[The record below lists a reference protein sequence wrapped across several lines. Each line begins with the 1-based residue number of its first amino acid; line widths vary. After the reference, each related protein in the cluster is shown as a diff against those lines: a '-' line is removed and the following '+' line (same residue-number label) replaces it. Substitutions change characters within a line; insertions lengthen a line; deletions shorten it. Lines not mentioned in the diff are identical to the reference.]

1 MVRVMPTQSF
11 FSTPL
16 LLLSCLLLMVTISAV
31 ADDHVKPEQE
41 ADKVSYYREIRPIFQ
56 ANCHG
61 CHQPAKSKG
70 KFVMTK
76 FDRLLAGGGEEAA
89 IIPHQPDQSLMIELI
104 TPVDGEAEMPNKGDP
119 LKPAQIEL
127 IRRWIAEGAV
137 DDTPPSAQ
145 QKYDQ
150 QNPPIYESP
159 PIVTAIDY
167 SPDGRWLAVSG
178 FHEVLIHDVVNSTLM
193 QRLVGLSAR
202 IESVSFSPDGKKL
215 AVTGGLPARMGE
227 VQIWDTDKWKLLLSV
242 PVTFDTVYGASWS
255 PDSQLIAFGCGDNTL
270 RAIEATSG
278 KEVLFSGASADWILD
293 TVFSLDG
300 SYVISVGR
308 DMTAKLTEVKTQRFV
323 DNITSITP
331 AILKGGLA
339 GVDRH
344 PNKEEI
350 LVGGSDGTPQIYRIH
365 REVKRVIGDNS
376 NLLRSFPPLT
386 GRIFG
391 LGYRGD
397 GKRIAA
403 GSSLDGRGFVAIY
416 SSDFDGTLPDGMKG
430 ILAKVSTARSA
441 AEHKKIKEF
450 HAKNI
455 EQIATV
461 DFDIPIY
468 SLCWHPEKNEVAV
481 GGADG
486 LVRFLDGETG
496 ALLRVLMSAP
506 MSGEKGDDLVA
517 MVVDPPAVEITEKFG
532 YQQLIVTGIQASGH
546 SIDLTHKATYEITDE
561 IVSVTGGMVKTR
573 SDGKT
578 RIRIK
583 YGDQSIEIPVAVSGR
598 EAPFEPSFIRDV
610 SPVISKAGCNSGSC
624 HGSKEGKNGFK
635 LSLRGYDPIVD
646 VRAFSDDHAA
656 RRVNFASVEN
666 SLMLLKPTAAVPHVG
681 GQRFEV
687 GSAYYQ
693 ILHDW
698 IAAGCQLDHQVPQ
711 VRSIELAPN
720 NPLVQKIGE
729 EQQLRVTAF
738 YDDGSSRDV
747 TAETFI
753 SSGNTEIATC
763 NDSGL
768 VSTLRRGEAPLL
780 ARFEGAYSSTTLT
793 VMGDR
798 SDFRWQDPEIFNPI
812 DDLVADKW
820 KRMKL
825 QSSELCSDAEFL
837 RRVSLDLIGLPP
849 TVEQVNNFLDDEA
862 DREGKREALI
872 DQLIGSEAY
881 VVHWGNRWADL
892 LQVNGKFLGKEGA
905 AGFRQWIHDQV
916 EKNTPYDQFAH
927 AILTATGSNKEN
939 PPASYFKILRT
950 PVETM
955 ENTTQLFLATR
966 FNCNKCHDHPFER
979 WTQDQYYQ
987 LAAYFAQVNLAADPA
1002 GGDMKIGGTAV
1013 EGAKPLYELITDKDT
1028 GDVVHERTREI
1039 APPEFPY
1046 DTSFEVAEGA
1056 TRRQQLAAWITS
1068 PDNRYFAR
1076 SYVNRIWGYLLGV
1089 GLIDPLDDIRAG
1101 NPPTNPELLDYLTG
1115 KFIDNDFDVRKLIA
1129 EVCKSRT
1136 YQLSIVPNQWN
1147 QEDRINY
1154 SHATPRRLPA
1164 EVLYDS
1170 IHQVLGSRMKIP
1182 GVAEGTRASAL
1193 PDVGI
1198 QLKDGFLTTLGRAS
1212 RESVC
1217 ECDRSADLGLDSVMA
1232 LVTGP
1237 TVDQAISD
1245 AGNAITKLVEQQPD
1259 DGKLIEELYLRI
1271 LNRPATKEEVDSLV
1285 PMFGAIEG
1293 DHLALQQEFEL
1304 YQEEAK
1310 QIVEQLEQV
1319 RQADIGDARGEVAAY
1334 EEEIA
1339 PREAELD
1346 RKQQEA
1352 IALALS
1358 EQEAY
1363 SKTIPE
1369 KLLEWQKIQGSA
1381 TRWVLL
1387 KPENLQASS
1396 GATLELEDDGAVFV
1410 SGKTGMGT
1418 YTFTASTD
1426 LEAMKAV
1433 WIEAL
1438 ADPRLP
1444 AGGPGRAVSNG
1455 NYVLSEFQI
1464 DWTAAPTGDTPAEP
1478 TRLALHNAKAN
1489 FSQANFDVSLAI
1501 DGKID
1506 NSGWATAPKFG
1517 VDRYATFELKEPIGG
1532 AGSTLSITMH
1542 YNYDAN
1548 HTIGRFRIW
1557 VTTSPVPVGYGL
1569 PENIA
1574 SVLDLDENQRSE
1586 EQLALLLT
1594 YFTDSDP
1601 GSQEHKKKVAEAKVP
1616 RSVDAGLKNLREKL
1630 SRVEVPVPAI
1640 PKLVRLKRAMQLSEQ
1655 QMKNQRVT
1663 VVHDIAWALINS
1675 PAFLFNR

>member
-1 MVRVMPTQSF
+1 MVRVMPIQSF

-16 LLLSCLLLMVTISAV
+16 SLLSCLLLMVTISSV

-41 ADKVSYYREIRPIFQ
+41 ADKISFYREIRPILQ

-61 CHQPAKSKG
+61 CHQPAKAKG
-70 KFVMTK
+70 QYQMTK

-104 TPVDGEAEMPNKGDP
+104 TPIDGEAEMPNKGDP

-227 VQIWDTDKWKLLLSV
+227 VQIWDTDKWKLSLSV

-255 PDSQLIAFGCGDNTL
+255 PDSKLIAFGCGDNTL
-270 RAIEATSG
+270 RAIDAASG

-300 SYVISVGR
+300 SHVVSVGR

-339 GVDRH
+339 AVDRH

-350 LVGGSDGTPQIYRIH
+350 LVGGADGTPQIYRIH

-403 GSSLDGRGFVAIY
+403 GSSLDGRGYVAIY
-416 SSDFDGTLPDGMKG
+416 SSDFDGTLPKGMKG
-430 ILAKVSTARSA
+430 ILEKVSTSRSA

-468 SLCWHPEKNEVAV
+468 SLCWHPEKNEIAV

-486 LVRFLDGETG
+486 LVRFLDGENG

-561 IVSVTGGMVKTR
+561 IVSVTGGMVR
-573 SDGKT
+573 PGSDGKT
-578 RIRIK
+578 RLRITH
-583 YGDQSIEIPVAVSGR
+583 GEQSIEIPVTVSGR
-598 EAPFEPSFIRDV
+598 EAVFEPSFIRDV

-624 HGSKEGKNGFK
+624 HGSQQGKNGFK
-635 LSLRGYDPIVD
+635 LSLRGYDPIID

-666 SLMLLKPTAAVPHVG
+666 SLMLLKPTATVPHEG

-687 GSAYYQ
+687 GSGYYQ

-698 IAAGCQLDHQVPQ
+698 IAAGCQLDHQVPK
-711 VRSIELAPN
+711 VRSIELSPN

-729 EQQLRVTAF
+729 EQQVRVTAF
-738 YDDGSSRDV
+738 YDDGSLRDV
-747 TAETFI
+747 TAEAFI

-763 NDSGL
+763 SDTGL
-768 VSTLRRGEAPLL
+768 VTTLRRGEAPLL
-780 ARFEGAYSSTTLT
+780 ARFEGAYVATTLT

-798 SDFRWQDPEIFNPI
+798 SDFRWRDLEIFNRI

-825 QSSELCSDAEFL
+825 QASELCDDAEFL

-849 TVEQVNNFLDDEA
+849 TAEQVRAFLKDGTA
-862 DREGKREALI
+862 TRVKREVLI
-872 DQLIGSEAY
+872 DELIGSEDY

-927 AILTATGSNKEN
+927 QILTASGSNKEN

-950 PVETM
+950 PAETM

-979 WTQDQYYQ
+979 WTQDQYYE
-987 LAAYFAQVNLAADPA
+987 LAAFFAQVKLEADPA
-1002 GGDMKIGGTAV
+1002 SAKMKVGGTAV
-1013 EGAKPLYELITDKDT
+1013 EGSKPLYEIISDKGT
-1028 GDVVHERTREI
+1028 GEVTHVRTGAVT
-1039 APPEFPY
+1039 APAFPF

-1056 TRRQQLAAWITS
+1056 GRRQQLAAWITS
-1068 PDNRYFAR
+1068 SDNRYFAR
-1076 SYVNRIWGYLLGV
+1076 SYVNRIWGYLTGV

-1101 NPPTNPELLDYLTG
+1101 NPPSNPELLDFLTRE
-1115 KFIDNDFDVRKLIA
+1115 FIDNDFDVRKLITLI
-1129 EVCKSRT
+1129 CKSRT
-1136 YQLSIVPNQWN
+1136 YQLSIVPNRWN
-1147 QEDRINY
+1147 EEDRINY

-1170 IHQVLGSRMKIP
+1170 IHQVLGTSTRIP

-1217 ECDRSADLGLDSVMA
+1217 ECDRSGDLGLDSVMA

-1245 AGNAITKLVEQQPD
+1245 TSNAITKLVEQQPD

-1271 LNRPATKEEVDSLV
+1271 LNRPATKQEVDSLV

-1304 YQEEAK
+1304 YQQEAK

-1319 RQADIGDARGEVAAY
+1319 RQADIGDARGEVVTY

-1346 RKQQEA
+1346 RKQQQA
-1352 IALALS
+1352 VALALTK
-1358 EQEAY
+1358 QEAY
-1363 SKTIPE
+1363 SKTVPE
-1369 KLLEWQKIQGSA
+1369 KLLEWQKIQDSA

-1387 KPENLQASS
+1387 RPEYLQASS
-1396 GATLELEDDGAVFV
+1396 GATFELEDDGAVFV
-1410 SGKTGMGT
+1410 SGKTGIGT

-1426 LEAMKAV
+1426 LDAV
-1433 WIEAL
+1433 TAVRIEAL
-1438 ADPRLP
+1438 ADQRLTG
-1444 AGGPGRAVSNG
+1444 GGPGRGNG
-1455 NYVLSEFQI
+1455 NFVLSEIQV
-1464 DWTAAPTGDTPAEP
+1464 DWTPAAEGDAISEP
-1478 TRLALHNAKAN
+1478 TRLALHNAKAD
-1489 FSQANFDVSLAI
+1489 FSQVNYDVSLSI

-1506 NSGWATAPKFG
+1506 NTGWAISPKMG
-1517 VDRYATFELKEPIGG
+1517 SDHNVTYELKQPIGG
-1532 AGSTLSITMH
+1532 VGSTLSFTFH
-1542 YNYDAN
+1542 HNYDAN
-1548 HTIGRFRIW
+1548 HTFGRFRVW
-1557 VTTSPVPVGYGL
+1557 VTTSQVPVDFGL

-1586 EQLALLLT
+1586 EQRALLLT
-1594 YFTDSDP
+1594 YFTDNDP
-1601 GSQEHKKKVAEAKVP
+1601 KSQEHKKKVAEAEKP
-1616 RSVDAGLKNLREKL
+1616 RPVDPKLKKLREKL

-1640 PKLVRLKRAMQLSEQ
+1640 PKLVRLERAMRLSEQ
-1655 QMKNQRVT
+1655 QMKNRRVT